1 MRRESGYLGLVK
13 TMWKVTLLSQ
23 GFFLSIEMTQTQ
35 YPQEARFREVICWVR
50 RWVHLGKFIKI
61 SQNKKSY
68 LIHLLLFLFCGSDGQ
83 GSREK
88 GIEEGRGLRGWGRE
102 GHWWVEEEGVH
113 GKGGQ
118 WVRARWPCICL
129 GGWWS
134 WGTECVR
141 VTGRVGLAG
150 YSWWAAR
157 TGNPSWRVGRGILGL
172 SSHQA
177 VFQVSSQPYPF
188 LCKLITHCPGRTI
201 CSFCMLP
208 SKLSV
213 GIFEPPGA
221 SMLLSRTCEDHPEP
235 AWSSSPGR
243 VPSRSGMLTVCIW
256 AWAGHVCNPIVI

>member
-1 MRRESGYLGLVK
+1 MGRGV
-13 TMWKVTLLSQ
+13 
-23 GFFLSIEMTQTQ
+23 
-35 YPQEARFREVICWVR
+35 
-50 RWVHLGKFIKI
+50 
-61 SQNKKSY
+61 
-68 LIHLLLFLFCGSDGQ
+68 
-83 GSREK
+83 EK
-88 GIEEGRGLRGWGRE
+88 RGLRKGGGWG
-102 GHWWVEEEGVH
+102 GEEERVIDGWRRKGCL
-113 GKGGQ
+113 GKGDSGSE
-118 WVRARWPCICL
+118 P
-129 GGWWS
+129 GGPAFV
-134 WGTECVR
+134 WGDGEVEVQRVCVC